1 MKLIKLTALPL
12 AVLGF
17 LVILNSCESDAE
29 MKKTTDFSK
38 SGIVMTGSKEVPPN
52 TSAAIGKLD
61 VYYTRETRVLTY
73 TVTWTGLTD
82 SITSMQIRGLA
93 PEGYASATVVQ
104 NIVASSNGIFAQ
116 KTSGKYTYSKS
127 GSLTGTLLV
136 DGVLVKE
143 NDLINGQYYI
153 NIFTNSPLYPQG
165 EIRGQ
170 IKFQ

>member
-1 MKLIKLTALPL
+1 
-12 AVLGF
+12 
-17 LVILNSCESDAE
+17 
-29 MKKTTDFSK
+29 
-38 SGIVMTGSKEVPPN
+38 
-52 TSAAIGKLD
+52 
-61 VYYTRETRVLTY
+61 
-73 TVTWTGLTD
+73 
-82 SITSMQIRGLA
+82 MQIRGLA